1 MRDWL
6 TLFIACLLLLQS
18 VVGRQPSSH
27 VSHEH
32 LLLGH
37 VTLEQLRA
45 HIAQEE
51 SAGQPQPTSLIPSS
65 GPALQGGIIISVL
78 HGADETRIPVVLEG
92 LLSIVP
98 ALVSVIWQSVLFP
111 CSSMCSTVSLVTEP
125 PPRTLRTSF

>member
-6 TLFIACLLLLQS
+6 TLFIACLVLLQS
-18 VVGRQPSSH
+18 VVGRQPPRH

-32 LLLGH
+32 LLLGR
-37 VTLEQLRA
+37 VTLQELRA

-78 HGADETRIPVVLEG
+78 HGADETRIPVVLDG
-92 LLSIVP
+92 LLPIMP
-98 ALVSVIWQSVLFP
+98 TLVSLIWQSVLYP
-111 CSSMCSTVSLVTEP
+111 YSLMYSTVPLATEP
-125 PPRTLRTSF
+125 PPRPLRTSF